1 MTLATYQIRKDVTN
15 KTIHISVGD
24 KMTKE
29 IAEKFVREYD
39 MTVRSVNAA
48 EYTLDIDCTNMK
60 VLTPELADE
69 LEASFNVYKASGINK
84 IIFQIQNDIVLKMQ
98 VSRLARKV
106 GLMNTEFK

>member
-1 MTLATYQIRKDVTN
+1 MTLSTYQIRKDAVN
-15 KTIHISVGD
+15 KKIFISVGD
-24 KMTKE
+24 KMTKDV
-29 IAEKFVREYD
+29 AGKFVREYD

-48 EYTLDIDCTNMK
+48 EYTLDIDCTHMK

-84 IIFQIQNDIVLKMQ
+84 ILFQIQDDIVLKMQ

-106 GLMNTEFK
+106 GLTNTEFK